1 MITNNGKTAAK
12 LTDTISTLFS
22 HGPQFD
28 ANHIIEFKVIACN
41 RILLFI
47 FFGFVV

>member
-1 MITNNGKTAAK
+1 MITNNGKMATK

-28 ANHIIEFKVIACN
+28 ANHIIEFKVIARN
-41 RILLFI
+41 KILLFI
-47 FFGFVV
+47 FVSYAV